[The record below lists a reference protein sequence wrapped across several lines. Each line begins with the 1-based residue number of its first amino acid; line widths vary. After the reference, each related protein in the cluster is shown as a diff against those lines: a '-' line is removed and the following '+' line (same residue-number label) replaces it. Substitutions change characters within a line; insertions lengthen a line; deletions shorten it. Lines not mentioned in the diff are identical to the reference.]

1 MVNNELFKK
10 GDSMKDIF
18 GLIGGNANPNLNN
31 FGSDFEKAEYLQR
44 LLINMSTND
53 GPTDNDH
60 YVELRRYFLKDTKI
74 KELLPSYVREYR
86 DLQQFWQFI
95 KHELPTYAERRQLI
109 WNDFNKLLN
118 YLEDQEDVPLIES
131 IDENLRIFNSE
142 HIFNYWNKA
151 LERKENDPEGAITIS
166 RTLVE
171 SVLKHILDE
180 RNIDYSSNASLHE
193 IYRLV
198 AEDLKLS
205 PEQHDV
211 KIFKKILGG
220 CSSIVN
226 GLGNLRNIHGDAHGK
241 GKVQYYRPSTRHA
254 ELAVNLAGSMALFL
268 MQTHQEN

>member
-1 MVNNELFKK
+1 MQ
-10 GDSMKDIF
+10 DIF
-18 GLIGGNANPNLNN
+18 DLIEEDALPDL
-31 FGSDFEKAEYLQR
+31 SDFESDYERAEYLQR

-53 GPTDNDH
+53 GPVDNGH
-60 YVELRRYFLKDTKI
+60 YVELRKYFLKDSKTKQ
-74 KELLPSYVREYR
+74 LLPKYVRNCR

-95 KHELPTYAERRQLI
+95 KHKLPTYAERRQLI
-109 WNDFNKLLN
+109 WNDFNELLN
-118 YLEDQEDVPLIES
+118 YLEYQEEVPLIES

-142 HIFNYWNKA
+142 HVVNYWNKA

-180 RNIDYSSNASLHE
+180 REISYSSSASLHE
-193 IYRLV
+193 IYKLV
-198 AEDLKLS
+198 ANELKLS
-205 PEQHDV
+205 PEQHDIP
-211 KIFKKILGG
+211 IFKQILGG

-241 GKVQYYRPSTRHA
+241 GKIKHYRPSTRHA

-268 MQTHQEN
+268 IQTYQEN

>member
-1 MVNNELFKK
+1 MTDV
-10 GDSMKDIF
+10 F
-18 GLIGGNANPNLNN
+18 GLIEENVNLNLN
-31 FGSDFEKAEYLQR
+31 DFGSGFEKAEYLQR

-53 GPTDNDH
+53 GPADNDH
-60 YVELRRYFLKDTKI
+60 YVELRRYFLKSVKTKQ
-74 KELLPSYVREYR
+74 LLPSYVRDYR
-86 DLQQFWQFI
+86 DLEQFWQFI

-118 YLEDQEDVPLIES
+118 YLEDQDVPLIES

-142 HIFNYWNKA
+142 HVLNYWNKA

-180 RNIDYSSNASLHE
+180 RDINYSSNASLHE
-193 IYRLV
+193 IYKLV
-198 AEDLKLS
+198 ANDLKLS
-205 PEQHDV
+205 PEQHDLA
-211 KIFKKILGG
+211 IFKQILGG

-241 GKVQYYRPSTRHA
+241 GKTQHYRPSTRHA

-268 MQTHQEN
+268 IQTHQEN